1 MVTGPGVA
9 PYDNELHRSEDM
21 QRKLEAKI
29 NGMCDLLHQ
38 RLGQVKEDL
47 EKVQAETARL
57 GAAVGHGAM
66 SNTSVKEQLDNFH
79 ELIDLVSRKQK
90 EVQSSIKAQCGVL
103 DEKVDDGL
111 SELRARAEAAEG
123 RLLLVES
130 RLREQHE
137 GSGKLEAFAKEQ
149 REAIRTALESAESMQ
164 DGRMAHYEEA
174 LTQMRADIADAA
186 RSRQEILECARAEQ
200 DQTLAKVQSSYD
212 SIALRLETLEQ
223 DVERLHRS
231 LAPLPKRLDQCD
243 EELQRVEQALKEER
257 DRVHGFTDELQE
269 TQAGV
274 KRFQDRHEKL
284 YLAHNIVQD
293 CMKNLQQDLA
303 MQQEAVDRVSR
314 DVVSRHQRTDVH
326 LQGETERIGEAIR
339 SSENRLGQRIAQAEA
354 DARLVREQV
363 LTASE
368 SRAASLEGRVGS
380 LEGRAAT
387 LDGNVAACEG
397 RISSLEVAGG
407 AAEQRHAEA
416 MRRVNAEI
424 NAKLGDEQERLLSE
438 VASARQGIESRVGA
452 RMDAAEQR
460 ITRSEHRLGEVEA
473 RQGESQRHLFSNEQR
488 FATQDQQLLSHDK
501 DLRQLADQCR
511 DLSKAIDIKVGEVR
525 AATKEDISAHA
536 LSAFQGEV
544 KLLAKMA
551 QISQQSMQPPQAQ
564 RQPPTYPE
572 GYVWPPPMPPAP
584 CGFLPGSVPMHGAK

>member
-1 MVTGPGVA
+1 VQTSQMLLVVVKKSWNVHELSRIRHFPKFIRLTTALRYAWSVWMVTGPGVA

-212 SIALRLETLEQ
+212 SIALRL
-223 DVERLHRS
+223 V
-231 LAPLPKRLDQCD
+231 
-243 EELQRVEQALKEER
+243 
-257 DRVHGFTDELQE
+257 
-269 TQAGV
+269 
-274 KRFQDRHEKL
+274 
-284 YLAHNIVQD
+284 
-293 CMKNLQQDLA
+293 
-303 MQQEAVDRVSR
+303 
-314 DVVSRHQRTDVH
+314 
-326 LQGETERIGEAIR
+326 
-339 SSENRLGQRIAQAEA
+339 
-354 DARLVREQV
+354 
-363 LTASE
+363 
-368 SRAASLEGRVGS
+368 
-380 LEGRAAT
+380 
-387 LDGNVAACEG
+387 
-397 RISSLEVAGG
+397 
-407 AAEQRHAEA
+407 
-416 MRRVNAEI
+416 
-424 NAKLGDEQERLLSE
+424 
-438 VASARQGIESRVGA
+438 
-452 RMDAAEQR
+452 
-460 ITRSEHRLGEVEA
+460 
-473 RQGESQRHLFSNEQR
+473 
-488 FATQDQQLLSHDK
+488 QQLLSHDK